1 MVAKRRSVATVV
13 VLANYLLA
21 LTLGGALHVH
31 GPHRCARTSGEY
43 PSAPRQDRAGC
54 PAGHA
59 SDRLGC
65 RSHHEADRTGS
76 LPGFCHFE
84 KCPVCRF
91 LAQKPVPDAPIEAVA
106 YAGPVW
112 ELAVAKPF
120 RRAGRVASA
129 HQIRGP
135 PPVA

>member
-1 MVAKRRSVATVV
+1 MVAKRRSVATLA

-31 GPHRCARTSGEY
+31 GPRRCARTSGES

-54 PAGHA
+54 PAGHS

-65 RSHHEADRTGS
+65 RPHHKADRTAS
-76 LPGFCHFE
+76 LAGFCHSE
-84 KCPVCRF
+84 NCPVCRF
-91 LAQKPVPDAPIEAVA
+91 LSQKPVPDAPIEAVA
-106 YAGPVW
+106 YAGPAR
-112 ELAVAKPF
+112 ELAVARPL

>member
-1 MVAKRRSVATVV
+1 MAKRRSVATLA

-31 GPHRCARTSGEY
+31 GPRRCARTSGASA
-43 PSAPRQDRAGC
+43 SAPLPDRAGC

-65 RSHHEADRTGS
+65 RSHPKAARTGS

-106 YAGPVW
+106 CAGPAW
-112 ELAVAKPF
+112 ELAVAVPF

-135 PPVA
+135 PPAA